1 MLFPHALH
9 FPIFF
14 LFISFNTSCQRFPP
28 GVSPPHDWN
37 EEATISNSERGLST
51 PLKTKRIQF
60 LNSQYTRDAL
70 LGFDSDCIRHTAQ
83 GFPPRLQTIV
93 VLAIFSTT
101 EHHPVVLQLQT
112 FFQIP
117 RHLDDILTTQQL
129 DALHTSIDAIMTG
142 PGRPRKV
149 KATAEAAVLTPDPEV
164 EIRELTLED
173 QHQKRTE
180 IMNQMKDDLWYE
192 RQSDSEMAMQIL
204 KANGFDCPPHSLQI
218 VQQFTKA
225 VEIDHEIDVAVDE
238 RGAYQKSLRGRG
250 WWIYEEFGID
260 YLTQPT
266 CEWARFQKWCAHEFM
281 LLGRSC
287 YKQEM
292 SGQEYIEKAKNLYRT
307 MNDFQ
312 ATYWD
317 KLRQDRVELEYQKW
331 LFAVRKSVQEQELPV
346 DKIWDIEAGEVVLSA
361 LEATSAKSIQ
371 RFMEDECHLSGEH
384 ASRTQQWIA
393 RKVGSS
399 KLIFGLSPEHRGLVP
414 SLQTPSLSEGSN
426 IENGA
431 HGAINDDGAE
441 VSEEELS
448 LANIPPA
455 RGIIQGG
462 LWLSKLGA
470 KKRFNAKQLPPL
482 PKKEPWIWTWDQMS
496 DAQKA
501 RMREIHY
508 GKNDEYHRPSRNSG
522 PAPNNTH
529 TPGNA
534 PKNPIDLD
542 QEDQNNDLA
551 GQQDRDGAAA
561 TTKTRS
567 ETSEELELSNQTET
581 TSIQQGQHE
590 AAAAQST
597 KGSQPMEKTDSTGS
611 NHPLMIGPNGNGD
624 DDGSKPPSQ
633 GGGNPSKGHY
643 KQKSVVIDND
653 GDDSAALD
661 DVEDNWLDPEVEA
674 RVMGAP
680 CAAASQKT
688 HDKRG
693 SGRPE
698 SDQNPENECCSFQNS
713 EAAIAQPHTAA
724 AQPTTEPTAQS
735 PRVREAVLF
744 RTPIVP
750 APEESPRLSGLP
762 LRGTFSDAPNSDILI
777 EQRTN
782 DPLSAG
788 PYNADAGL
796 NVSSTMDSRLGTVVR
811 TRKPPSAER
820 PRIGPRPDNMNQRL
834 NEAIR
839 RASQTPPSSGNGFV
853 PINRPVPHAQPSS
866 NTHRPNVPAAQVQPS
881 ETPVSQS
888 TGPVS
893 VPARPRANEQATGI
907 LVRNT
912 DGTLTPAASP
922 SKRRRSHAN
931 QMDEGFR
938 QRRFSNENHPN
949 QQMSSSENFG
959 VPTRQARSAS
969 TSSTQRSNVP
979 MMGVPMTP
987 QKSHPGFKNMPRH
1000 PQQEG
1005 LMNRII
1011 APPKQH
1017 DGFSQRLLTQRLGN
1031 QARGPSYQNPNM
1043 MPQVSSMNYNGPSG
1057 NAGAGATQI
1066 QAPQFGSNGYLSMTT
1081 NQQDLH
1087 SAHTSTMNGY
1097 GVEKCSLSN
1106 EYPGHQGCQSFQ
1118 QPNTLYA
1125 SGWPN
1130 MPNNMDPFAS
1140 PLMQNST
1147 NGYGIAQASPN
1158 MSNSAHGVF
1167 GQPSHG
1173 QHNFMPSGYGMAQSS
1188 PDMHNSMH
1196 GNRMAQPPSGL
1207 RRHRPSMENSQQ
1219 GRSTGMRYGQD
1230 VPMNQRG
1237 SQSEIHHK
1245 GHNQLRYVGPM
1256 RTSNNPHDNMRL
1268 NGSVEASQIAW
1279 PVGGQTPNGR
1289 LPPPGSRTQ
1298 SGGASLNNQ
1307 QNARTLVGQSPP
1319 TDTSQ
1324 KPQGPQ
1330 SITSTNGEPNEMKRR
1345 PGRPRR
1351 SSPQHPQPQNLALA
1365 PAPSTQTASPR
1376 TWTADQSVYNNRP
1389 VNTAYGKLYFGQ
1401 SPLVLRHVPPPP
1413 SGPPSGTGS
1422 LQNIEL
1428 IEQNYTFPT
1437 VQVQTSSIL
1446 EHQMG
1451 VAHDLGLSLQPP
1463 PAAPTKQQPDMNN
1476 LAAVLALQQH
1486 SPQPEPFLQ
1495 QEPAARNPFID
1506 PSSLALS
1513 LAPATQD
1520 DVLPQYVPTAPSQQV
1535 KQPAEDNEHVSY
1547 GDGMGSDNWDFLITP
1562 PPRGEDGGNM
1572 YFDLAD
1578 DPFGG
1583 ANFDEIK
1590 ELV

>member
-1 MLFPHALH
+1 M
-9 FPIFF
+9 
-14 LFISFNTSCQRFPP
+14 
-28 GVSPPHDWN
+28 
-37 EEATISNSERGLST
+37 
-51 PLKTKRIQF
+51 
-60 LNSQYTRDAL
+60 NSQYTRDAL

-218 VQQFTKA
+218 VQQFTEA

-281 LLGRSC
+281 RLGRSC

-361 LEATSAKSIQ
+361 LEATSAKNIQ

-414 SLQTPSLSEGSN
+414 PPQTPPPSECSDSGT
-426 IENGA
+426 GA
-431 HGAINDDGAE
+431 HGAINDDEVE
-441 VSEEELS
+441 VSEGFS
-448 LANIPPA
+448 PANIPPPTS
-455 RGIIQGG
+455 IIQGG
-462 LWLSKLGA
+462 LWLSKQLGA
-470 KKRFNAKQLPPL
+470 KKRFNSKRLPPL
-482 PKKEPWIWTWDQMS
+482 PKKEPWIYKWDQMS

-508 GKNDEYHRPSRNSG
+508 GKNDEYYRPSRKSA
-522 PAPNNTH
+522 PAPNNPH
-529 TPGNA
+529 IPGNA
-534 PKNPIDLD
+534 SKNPIDLD

-567 ETSEELELSNQTET
+567 ETSEELELSNQTEA

-597 KGSQPMEKTDSTGS
+597 KDGHPMENSYITGS
-611 NHPLMIGPNGNGD
+611 NSPLMIGPNGNGD
-624 DDGSKPPSQ
+624 DDGSRPPSQ
-633 GGGNPSKGHY
+633 GGGNLSKGHY
-643 KQKSVVIDND
+643 KQKSAVIDND
-653 GDDSAALD
+653 DNDSAALD

-680 CAAASQKT
+680 CAAASLKI
-688 HDKRG
+688 HGKRG
-693 SGRPE
+693 PGRPE
-698 SDQNPENECCSFQNS
+698 SDQDPENECCSSQSS
-713 EAAIAQPHTAA
+713 EAAIPQPQTAA

-744 RTPIVP
+744 RTPIVS
-750 APEESPRLSGLP
+750 APEASPQPSGLP
-762 LRGTFSDAPNSDILI
+762 LRGTFSDAPNSDIFR
-777 EQRTN
+777 EQRRN
-782 DPLSAG
+782 APPSGG
-788 PYNADAGL
+788 PYNADAGF
-796 NVSSTMDSRLGTVVR
+796 NVSSTMDSRLGTVEE
-811 TRKPPSAER
+811 PLNLER
-820 PRIGPRPDNMNQRL
+820 PRIGPRPDNMNQTL

-839 RASQTPPSSGNGFV
+839 RASQTPAPSGNGFV
-853 PINRPVPHAQPSS
+853 PVNRPAPHGQPSA
-866 NTHRPNVPAAQVQPS
+866 NTHRPNVPVAQVQPF

-888 TGPVS
+888 TGPVI
-893 VPARPRANEQATGI
+893 VPPRPIVNEQATGI

-922 SKRRRSHAN
+922 SKRRRSQAD
-931 QMDEGFR
+931 QKDEGFR
-938 QRRFSNENHPN
+938 QPRLSSNGNHLS
-949 QQMSSSENFG
+949 QQRASPENFG

-979 MMGVPMTP
+979 RMGVPMTP
-987 QKSHPGFKNMPRH
+987 QRSHPGFNNMPRH
-1000 PQQEG
+1000 PQQQG
-1005 LMNRII
+1005 QMNGIM
-1011 APPKQH
+1011 APPKQD
-1017 DGFSQRLLTQRLGN
+1017 DGFSQRLPAQRLGN
-1031 QARGPSYQNPNM
+1031 QARGPSHQNPNM

-1106 EYPGHQGCQSFQ
+1106 DYSGHQGSQSFQ

-1158 MSNSAHGVF
+1158 MLNSAHGAF
-1167 GQPSHG
+1167 GQPSHS

-1196 GNRMAQPPSGL
+1196 GNRMVQPPSGL

-1230 VPMNQRG
+1230 IPMNQRG
-1237 SQSEIHHK
+1237 SQSEIHHI
-1245 GHNQLRYVGPM
+1245 GHDQLRYVGPM
-1256 RTSNNPHDNMRL
+1256 RTSNNSHNNMQL

-1279 PVGGQTPNGR
+1279 PVNGQTPYGR

-1298 SGGASLNNQ
+1298 SVGASSNNQ
-1307 QNARTLVGQSPP
+1307 QNARTPVGQSPP
-1319 TDTSQ
+1319 MDISQ
-1324 KPQGPQ
+1324 KPQRPQ

-1351 SSPQHPQPQNLALA
+1351 SSPQHPQPQSLALA

-1376 TWTADQSVYNNRP
+1376 SWTADQSVYNNLP
-1389 VNTAYGKLYFGQ
+1389 VDTTYGKLYFGQ
-1401 SPLVLRHVPPPP
+1401 SPLVLRHA
-1413 SGPPSGTGS
+1413 GPPSGTGS

-1428 IEQNYTFPT
+1428 IEQNYTFPN

-1476 LAAVLALQQH
+1476 PAAVLALQQH
-1486 SPQPEPFLQ
+1486 SPQPEPFPQ

-1520 DVLPQYVPTAPSQQV
+1520 DVLPQYVSTAPSQQV

-1562 PPRGEDGGNM
+1562 PPRGEDGDNM